1 LFQEYVGHDWGR
13 KRKWEKQ
20 QQEII
25 ANEKYG
31 YEGVLAVD
39 LHHILDILE
48 EFSNPQKRG
57 SKGRTFNLLDQ
68 KQIKNEIV
76 RKALE
81 VGIREE
87 VIKFILENF
96 WEIINDIENST

>member
-1 LFQEYVGHDWGR
+1 LASA
-13 KRKWEKQ
+13 
-20 QQEII
+20 II
-25 ANEKYG
+25 ANSLWQTNRFLELSNVNGKN
-31 YEGVLAVD
+31 VLV
-39 LHHILDILE
+39 HE
-48 EFSNPQKRG
+48 EYLSHFFQQKVPQPLG

-96 WEIINDIENST
+96 WK